1 MPVGMVALV
10 AFVLMVF
17 GALSALPRNHSW
29 SYIPSGALRTAMP
42 RAVFGLAVLL
52 VCGAAG
58 AQSVAGATTAKLKWA
73 AASGPVAGYGVFI
86 ARNGA
91 PYPASPNLTTSTTTA
106 QVTGAYGDTLT
117 VKVAAF
123 TTSGTYGPFS
133 PDSAPI
139 SFVPAPPLVVA
150 QPGHEPGPFDLT
162 DDTSS
167 RRQGR

>member
-1 MPVGMVALV
+1 MHETIVR
-10 AFVLMVF
+10 VLFILMFF
-17 GALSALPRNHSW
+17 GALSAMPRNLSW
-29 SYIPSGALRTAMP
+29 SYIPSGALRTAML
-42 RAVFGLAVLL
+42 RTVLLAVLL
-52 VCGAAG
+52 VCGAAC
-58 AQSVAGATTAKLKWA
+58 AQTQSVVGATTANLKWA

-91 PYPASPNLTTSTTTA
+91 PYPTSPNLTTSTTTA
-106 QVTGAYGDTLT
+106 KVTGAYGDTFT

-139 SFVPAPPLVVA
+139 SFAPAPPPVAVA
-150 QPGHEPGPFDLT
+150 QPGQGHFAVT